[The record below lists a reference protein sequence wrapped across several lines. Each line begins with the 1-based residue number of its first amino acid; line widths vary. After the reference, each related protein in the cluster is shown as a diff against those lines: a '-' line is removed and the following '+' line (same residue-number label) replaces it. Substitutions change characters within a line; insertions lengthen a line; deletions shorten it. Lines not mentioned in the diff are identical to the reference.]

1 MRNGKN
7 GAQIPRESMR
17 NGKNG
22 AQIPRESSSKVRP
35 GRGKSG
41 PEV

>member
-1 MRNGKN
+1 
-7 GAQIPRESMR
+7 MR